1 MELSK
6 FTFYS
11 HLSPTLRAFVNSHA
25 RPITVAKNTILFYQ
39 GDICKD
45 ILFLTEGNVRLY
57 IQSEGVEE
65 ITLYTLKPLEQ
76 CVINTASLVSQ
87 NVAIGTAITE
97 NNISGYLLDH
107 NSIHSLMTQSP
118 EYLSFMF
125 SLFTVRLASLATLV
139 EDIKFK
145 RLDTRLLKWIEQQ
158 KSNRIDMTHEQIAIQ
173 LGTSRVVISRL
184 LKGLEHKGKVRLE
197 RGTIERLT
205 T

>member
-1 MELSK
+1 MELSQ

-11 HLSPTLRAFVNSHA
+11 HLSSALQTFVHNHA
-25 RPITVAKNTILFYQ
+25 RPITVPKNSILFYQ
-39 GDICKD
+39 GDVCKD

-57 IQSEGVEE
+57 IQGEGIEE

-76 CVINTASLVSQ
+76 CVVNTASLVAQ

-97 NNISGYLLDH
+97 SDISGYLLDH
-107 NSIHSLMTQSP
+107 ESIRSLMAQSP

-145 RLDTRLLKWIEQQ
+145 RLDARLLEWLSHQEH
-158 KSNRIDMTHEQIAIQ
+158 SRIIMTHEQIATQ

-184 LKGLEHKGKVRLE
+184 LKDLEHKGKVHLE
-197 RGTIERLT
+197 RGAIERL
-205 T
+205 